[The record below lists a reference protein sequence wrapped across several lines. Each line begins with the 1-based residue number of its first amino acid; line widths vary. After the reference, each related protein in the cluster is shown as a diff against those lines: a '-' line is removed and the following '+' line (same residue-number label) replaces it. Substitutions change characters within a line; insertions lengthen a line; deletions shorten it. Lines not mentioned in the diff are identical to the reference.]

1 MGQRNFFKR
10 WVSLKCHRLVPYRL
24 VNGEGYGGKEE
35 RDNGTQI
42 NFHGKVEGLSPESEG
57 TKLVFTGAEPK

>member
-1 MGQRNFFKR
+1 MGAKKKAIMELR
-10 WVSLKCHRLVPYRL
+10 
-24 VNGEGYGGKEE
+24 
-35 RDNGTQI
+35 